1 MNDVASPKRL
11 FRSGFIWKPAGMIL
25 ATFLLALP
33 VLIWRQEPAREL
45 RVLII
50 DKSVPDI
57 TRREHA
63 GLVWTLRHLK
73 FQKPGGEDF
82 SRNDDYYG
90 FVPLPNRN
98 WMAREPSIQQSKPEL
113 IYFADTYGVYSNDF
127 LKEPPGTRNRL
138 LHGGLRIEEIQDLQA
153 ALPGCL
159 TLIGEFN
166 TFAGPTEPPVRKAC
180 EELFGLTWSGWTARF
195 FKDLDRWKEI
205 PTWAIRNWER
215 QTGQEWTFAGPGF
228 LLVNQDQR
236 VEVLAEG
243 RDVEPKRG
251 LRFHGLPAGISNFDL
266 PKDAR
271 YDFWFDLVEP
281 RPGTQVLAEYEF
293 PVLPAGEQKLK
304 ALGIKTRTAAILTS
318 WKEDTRVCYF
328 SGDFADLWP
337 EPTMHRV
344 AGYAQFHRQFDHEIP
359 GEGRTFFWRVYVPMM
374 TRLLEDTWTRKH
386 AK

>member
-1 MNDVASPKRL
+1 MSDAA
-11 FRSGFIWKPAGMIL
+11 FRKSFYRSRFLWKPAGLIL

-33 VLIWRQEPAREL
+33 VLIWRQKPSQAL

-63 GLVWTLRHLK
+63 GLVWILKHLK
-73 FQKPGGEDF
+73 IQKPDGKNF

-90 FVPLPNRN
+90 FVPLSDQN
-98 WMAREPSIQQSKPEL
+98 WVAREPSIQQSKAEL

-138 LHGGLRIEEIQDLQA
+138 LHGGLRADEIQDLQA
-153 ALPGCL
+153 ALPDCL

-166 TFAGPTEPPVRKAC
+166 TFAEPTGSPVRKAC
-180 EELFGLTWSGWTARF
+180 EELFGLNWNGWTARF
-195 FKDLDRWKEI
+195 FNDLDRWKEI
-205 PTWAIRNWER
+205 PAWAIRGWER
-215 QTGQEWTFAGPGF
+215 QTGREWTFAGPGF

-236 VEVLAEG
+236 VEVLVEG
-243 RDVEPKRG
+243 TDVEPKRG
-251 LRFHGLPAGISNFDL
+251 LRFHGLPAGITAFDL
-266 PKDAR
+266 PEDAR

-281 RPGTQVLAEYEF
+281 RSGTQVLAEYEF
-293 PVLPAGEQKLK
+293 PVLPPGERKLK
-304 ALGIKTRTAAILTS
+304 TLGLKTRTPAILAS
-318 WKEDTRVCYF
+318 WKGQTRVCYF
-328 SGDFADLWP
+328 SGDFADVWP

-344 AGYAQFHRQFDHEIP
+344 AGYAQFHRRFDHEVP
-359 GEGRTFFWRVYVPMM
+359 GEGRSFFWHVYVPMM
-374 TRLLEDTWTRKH
+374 TRLLDDTWARKH